1 MENRHDSQDTSPT
14 EDTFSPSFPNERP
27 NNGDSWVKRNGLW
40 LVLMVSAFAY
50 FMTQFNALSVIM
62 VVVGISLL
70 IFVHELGHFLV
81 AKWCN
86 VHVQTFSIGLGPA
99 IPGCSFRW
107 GETTYKIGFI
117 PLGGYVKMVGEGAD
131 EADGNDDP
139 RSFKNKSVSQRM
151 AIISAGVTMNI
162 IFGFACFVYVYMAHG
177 EKRVPAVIDGI
188 EAGSAAWQN
197 GIHSGDVVQQ
207 IGSKRHPYFDDFQFQ
222 VMNSVRGEKLD
233 LVFGPPGV
241 PEEDLTHLKVEPQR
255 RDQDQKPI
263 VGVNSPPGL
272 QLYPESFKKYRPFPV
287 RKESAAAEAQ
297 PSFEFGDEIVGT
309 SDPVHPD
316 DLEKV
321 VPLPVDPR
329 NPGDPEHRD
338 YFEFYRRLERLAGKP
353 MVIQVRRQ
361 ESAQIENL
369 LVPGE
374 FYYVLDGLLMEMGEI
389 VALRFDSPAE
399 KVGLQVKDVIEE
411 VHLTDNQNHTLRFT
425 TKARQAVTGES
436 AEALDPTRLP
446 FELSKWASSKS
457 GDRKVTL
464 VVRRGASTQSFTLD
478 WDDRW
483 RFNNEGTIPPR
494 WSMSI
499 PCLGIAY
506 QVNTTVAQVVPGSA
520 VAKLG
525 IRPGDVV
532 QAFRFKNVGKKP
544 TDEPQYD
551 AWIDLK
557 SNDWAQVFMYCQAA
571 NLKDVTLRL
580 RRDNIEISLRAVRDK
595 SWPMADR
602 GIALMPDT
610 RLVKAENAGQAVA
623 MGWQRT
629 WDFITGIYG
638 NLRSLAT
645 NRVSHEMMSGPI
657 GVVELAYTV
666 ADEDNYQ
673 FILFLAIISIN
684 LAIVNF
690 LPIPVLDGG
699 HMMFLIYEKLCRRP
713 ASRQIR
719 VATTYLGLALIV
731 SLMVF
736 VIYLDLKRKL
746 T

>member
-1 MENRHDSQDTSPT
+1 
-14 EDTFSPSFPNERP
+14 
-27 NNGDSWVKRNGLW
+27 
-40 LVLMVSAFAY
+40 
-50 FMTQFNALSVIM
+50 
-62 VVVGISLL
+62 
-70 IFVHELGHFLV
+70 
-81 AKWCN
+81 
-86 VHVQTFSIGLGPA
+86 
-99 IPGCSFRW
+99 
-107 GETTYKIGFI
+107 
-117 PLGGYVKMVGEGAD
+117 
-131 EADGNDDP
+131 
-139 RSFKNKSVSQRM
+139 
-151 AIISAGVTMNI
+151 
-162 IFGFACFVYVYMAHG
+162 
-177 EKRVPAVIDGI
+177 
-188 EAGSAAWQN
+188 
-197 GIHSGDVVQQ
+197 
-207 IGSKRHPYFDDFQFQ
+207 
-222 VMNSVRGEKLD
+222 
-233 LVFGPPGV
+233 
-241 PEEDLTHLKVEPQR
+241 
-255 RDQDQKPI
+255 
-263 VGVNSPPGL
+263 
-272 QLYPESFKKYRPFPV
+272 
-287 RKESAAAEAQ
+287 
-297 PSFEFGDEIVGT
+297 
-309 SDPVHPD
+309 
-316 DLEKV
+316 
-321 VPLPVDPR
+321 
-329 NPGDPEHRD
+329 
-338 YFEFYRRLERLAGKP
+338 

>member
-1 MENRHDSQDTSPT
+1 
-14 EDTFSPSFPNERP
+14 
-27 NNGDSWVKRNGLW
+27 
-40 LVLMVSAFAY
+40 MVAVFAY
-50 FMTQFNALSVIM
+50 FMTQFNPLSVVM

-81 AKWCN
+81 AKWCD

-131 EADGNDDP
+131 ESDGDDDP
-139 RSFKNKSVSQRM
+139 RSFKNKSVGQRM

-162 IFGFACFVYVYMAHG
+162 VFGFACFVYVYMAHG
-177 EKRVPAVIDGI
+177 ERRVPAVIDGI
-188 EAGSAAWQN
+188 EVGSAAWQN

-233 LVFGPPGV
+233 LVFGPPGSS
-241 PEEDLTHLKVEPQR
+241 EENLTHLKVEPQR

-263 VGVNSPPGL
+263 IGVNSPPGL
-272 QLYPESFKKYRPFPV
+272 QLYPESFKKYRPFAV

-297 PSFEFGDEIVGT
+297 PAFEFGDELVGT
-309 SDPVHPD
+309 TDPADPD
-316 DLEKV
+316 NLENV
-321 VPLPVDPR
+321 VPLPLDPR
-329 NPGDPEHRD
+329 NPHDPERRD
-338 YFEFYRRLERLAGKP
+338 YFEFHRRLELLAGKP

-361 ESAQIENL
+361 KSAQVENVT
-369 LVPGE
+369 VPGE
-374 FYYVLDGLLMEMGEI
+374 FCYVLDGLLMQMGEI
-389 VALRFDSPAE
+389 VALRYDSPAE
-399 KVGLQVKDVIEE
+399 KAGLQVKDVIEQ
-411 VHLTDNQNHTLRFT
+411 VQLTDDQNRILRFT
-425 TKARQAVTGES
+425 TKVGPAA
-436 AEALDPTRLP
+436 AEKSEQLLDPTRLP
-446 FELSKWASSKS
+446 FELQKWAKTKS
-457 GDRKVTL
+457 GLRKVTL
-464 VVRRGASTQSFTLD
+464 VVRRGTSTQDFTLD

-483 RFNNEGTIPPR
+483 RFNNEVTIPPR

-506 QVNTTVAQVVPGSA
+506 QVNTTVAHVVPDSV

-525 IRPGDVV
+525 IRPNDVV
-532 QAFRFKNVGKKP
+532 EGFRFKNVGKKP

-551 AWIDLK
+551 PWIDLK
-557 SNDWAQVFMYCQAA
+557 SNDWGQDFMYCQAA

-580 RRDNIEISLRAVRDK
+580 RRDHTEIALRATRDT

-602 GIALMPDT
+602 GLALMTDT
-610 RLVKAENAGQAVA
+610 RLVRAENVGQAVA
-623 MGWQRT
+623 MGWERT

-657 GVVELAYTV
+657 GIVELAYTV
-666 ADEDNYQ
+666 ADEDQYQ
-673 FILFLAIISIN
+673 FVLFLAIISIN

-699 HMMFLIYEKLCRRP
+699 HMVFLIYEKLCRRP

-719 VATTYLGLALIV
+719 IATTYLGLALIV